1 MADLA
6 NPFKGLVP
14 YRPADKGKL
23 FGRDR
28 DLHLVQDRIFSD
40 KTTLLFAASGVGKTS
55 FLQAALIPALEKR
68 TYKVILHR
76 EWAGGDPLEV
86 VKKAACDV
94 LEVNASGLSLAEF
107 FRDHRPSRCILIL
120 DQFEEVFQNHAW
132 KPEFESFLDEL
143 SDVVNDRDLQVRL
156 VLSMRED
163 FLGELSVFDN
173 RVPDLFANY
182 YRLKNPTHEGA
193 KDIID
198 LTAKL
203 SEVSVS
209 DKGRGILVND
219 LRRQKRRG
227 KEHLMPQVVPPSMQL
242 VCRQLWNDQFS
253 GNGKGE
259 FLRNYEEKQAQ
270 KILDSYCRDTL
281 QRLTEPQKDIVA
293 QALDFLIT
301 RHGAKMAYDA
311 QTLAG
316 HMGVDLN
323 ALHEALNELAK
334 DEARI
339 LRDFKHEGAQWYE
352 LYHDMYSP
360 ALSAWRGEYQAKLDA
375 KRRRQEQLAREAEER
390 AKKERA
396 RANLARKVF
405 IGAGIVAV
413 LIMIAGWFWL
423 DSQRREEARNL
434 AVQSEA
440 ARDADSRLVLAVQAA
455 ETYELPETLH
465 ALTSAVEAERTFWGH
480 QGDVNSAEFSP
491 DGARVVTASS
501 DNTARVW
508 EAGSGRL
515 LQTLEGHH
523 GTVRSAEFSPDGERV
538 VTASDDNTARVWEAG
553 SGRLLQTLEGHQEL
567 VLSAEFSPDGER
579 VVTASNDKTARLY
592 VLNFDDLLRIAK
604 ERLPANAPPGE

>member
-1 MADLA
+1 MAEIA

-14 YRPADKGKL
+14 YGPADKGKL

-68 TYKVILHR
+68 TYTVILHR

-94 LEVNASGLSLAEF
+94 LGVNASGLSLAEF
-107 FRDHRPSRCILIL
+107 FREHRPSHCILIL

-182 YRLKNPTHEGA
+182 YRLKNPTHDEA

-198 LTAKL
+198 LTVGL
-203 SEVSVS
+203 SNVRVSR
-209 DKGRGILVND
+209 KGLGVLVDD
-219 LRRQKRRG
+219 LRRQERRDE
-227 KEHLMPQVVPPSMQL
+227 EHLMPQVVPPSMQL
-242 VCRQLWNDQFS
+242 VCQKLWDEQFS
-253 GNGKGE
+253 KNGEGE
-259 FLRNYEEKQAQ
+259 FLRSYEQKQARE
-270 KILDSYCRDTL
+270 ILDSYCRDTL
-281 QRLTEPQKDIVA
+281 QRLTEPQKEIVA

-311 QTLAG
+311 QTLAD
-316 HMGVDLN
+316 HMGVDPN
-323 ALHEALNELAK
+323 ALEKALGELAN
-334 DEARI
+334 DETRI

-390 AKKERA
+390 VEKELA

-423 DSQRREEARNL
+423 DSQRRDEARNL
-434 AVQSEA
+434 AVQS
-440 ARDADSRLVLAVQAA
+440 R
-455 ETYELPETLH
+455 
-465 ALTSAVEAERTFWGH
+465 
-480 QGDVNSAEFSP
+480 
-491 DGARVVTASS
+491 
-501 DNTARVW
+501 
-508 EAGSGRL
+508 GR
-515 LQTLEGHH
+515 
-523 GTVRSAEFSPDGERV
+523 P
-538 VTASDDNTARVWEAG
+538 
-553 SGRLLQTLEGHQEL
+553 
-567 VLSAEFSPDGER
+567 
-579 VVTASNDKTARLY
+579 
-592 VLNFDDLLRIAK
+592 
-604 ERLPANAPPGE
+604 